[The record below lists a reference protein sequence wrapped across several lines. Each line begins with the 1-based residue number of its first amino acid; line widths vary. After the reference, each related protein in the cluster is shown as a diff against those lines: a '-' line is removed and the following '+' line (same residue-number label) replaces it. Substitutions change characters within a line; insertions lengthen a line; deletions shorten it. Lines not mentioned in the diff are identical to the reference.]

1 MGSAKLVTHAGRG
14 VMVDV
19 GRGVRVGVAVNVEM
33 GIVVFCAVEL
43 GVDGRE
49 VISEVAGEFEH
60 A

>member
-1 MGSAKLVTHAGRG
+1 
-14 VMVDV
+14 MVDV
-19 GRGVRVGVAVNVEM
+19 GRSVRVGVGVNIEV

-49 VISEVAGEFEH
+49 VISGVAGEFEH

>member
-1 MGSAKLVTHAGRG
+1 
-14 VMVDV
+14 MVDV

-49 VISEVAGEFEH
+49 VISGVAGEFEH